1 MRKLIATVA
10 FAVTI
15 KHVRGSLLIAM
26 SIFMMAQHKTTS
38 ANEVEFTNVNL
49 TLPENWY
56 LGEVAGLEFLPSGEM
71 VVFNRGEH
79 PLLIFSATG
88 QLSREIGVGL
98 FTTPHGL
105 FVDKNGD
112 IWTTDQS
119 THQVIKFDQTGEVKL
134 ILGRRNSPGS
144 GWYDNGYQ
152 LLLLNAPSDVALDSK
167 GNIYVADG
175 GNFRMVKFDPGGNF
189 VKAWGEKGKETG
201 HFNFPHSIHID
212 HKDTLYITDRQNAR
226 IQLFDT
232 EGTFLSQWQDI
243 GYPYEIEGY
252 DQGSVMITDART
264 GTINKISYQGKL
276 LERYGEWGKKQ
287 NQLGFPHGLAVDDKD
302 GKVYVGELLNWRI
315 KTFHLK

>member
-1 MRKLIATVA
+1 MYNLISSVDLTLTLKRVRAYLILA
-10 FAVTI
+10 LGLFIMIHAKAV
-15 KHVRGSLLIAM
+15 
-26 SIFMMAQHKTTS
+26 S
-38 ANEVEFTNVNL
+38 ASEVEFTKVNL

-79 PLLIFSATG
+79 PLLIFNAKG
-88 QLSREIGVGL
+88 ELVREIGLGL

-105 FVDKNGD
+105 FVDKKGD

-119 THQVIKFDQTGEVKL
+119 THQVIKFDKTGDIKL

-175 GNFRMVKFDPGGNF
+175 GNFRMIKFDPDGNF
-189 VKAWGEKGKETG
+189 VKAWGEKGKEPG
-201 HFNFPHSIHID
+201 NFNFPHSIHID
-212 HKDTLYITDRQNAR
+212 HQDTLYITDRQNAR
-226 IQLFDT
+226 IQLFDSQ
-232 EGTFLSQWQDI
+232 GKFLTQWQGI

-252 DQGSVMITDART
+252 DQDSVMITDART
-264 GTINKISYQGKL
+264 GVVNKISYQGKL
-276 LERYGEWGKKQ
+276 QESFGEWGKKQ
-287 NQLGFPHGLAVDDKD
+287 NQLGFPHGLALDRE
-302 GKVYVGELLNWRI
+302 GKVYVGELLNWRV
-315 KTFHLK
+315 KSFGL